1 MNAKE
6 TIEVRAVWDHEA
18 SVWVATSDDVPG
30 LVTEADNAEELVRK
44 LQAMIPDLLR
54 ANGLL
59 HECRP
64 LPIPL
69 HLLCERTETIGARP
83 C

>member
-1 MNAKE
+1 MSIKE
-6 TIEVRAVWDHEA
+6 FTEVRAVWDHEA
-18 SVWVATSDDVPG
+18 RVWVATSDDVPV

-44 LQAMIPDLLR
+44 LHLMIPDLLE

-59 HECRP
+59 DECGSVH
-64 LPIPL
+64 IPL
-69 HLLCERTETIGARP
+69 HLLYERTETIESRP

>member
-1 MNAKE
+1 MSIKD
-6 TIEVRAVWDHEA
+6 IIVVRAVWDHEA

-30 LVTEADNAEELVRK
+30 LVTEADNAEELIRK
-44 LQAMIPDLLR
+44 LQVMIPDLLQ

-59 HECRP
+59 DECIP
-64 LPIPL
+64 LQIPL
-69 HLLCERTETIGARP
+69 HLLYERTETIESRP